1 MEADWEVEI
10 GSGAPV
16 IDGAWEGWLDLR
28 ADPNLVANIVEVAQF
43 PALGDSL
50 ALLNAASSPVWTA
63 KCDVWTVE
71 EFDPDELDADRNAA
85 ILALGCYIDLLS
97 TDAAVFS
104 TVDACARWSQRLCL
118 HLRSKPLRQCRV
130 DVIVRRAFLTP
141 ESAGLGVTTY
151 ITVCGAGR
159 PEATEWLGRALAV
172 LTGSVLASKAA
183 SQTT

>member
-28 ADPNLVANIVEVAQF
+28 ADPNLVAEIEEAAQF
-43 PALGDSL
+43 PSLGESL
-50 ALLNAASSPVWTA
+50 ALLNAPSSPVWTS
-63 KCDVWTVE
+63 KCDVWSVE
-71 EFDPDELDADRNAA
+71 DFDPDELDADRKAA
-85 ILALGCYIDLLS
+85 VLALGCYIDLLS

-118 HLRSKPLRQCRV
+118 YLRSEPLRQCRV
-130 DVIVRRAFLTP
+130 DVIVRRAFRTS

-151 ITVCGAGR
+151 ITACGADR
-159 PEATEWLGRALAV
+159 PEATDSLRRALAV
-172 LTGSVLASKAA
+172 LTGLVLASKAS
-183 SQTT
+183 SQAT